1 MEVTKLFKLKLT
13 QPQIE
18 KVEYI
23 LNGLRG
29 VYNLYIEKIEEV
41 YKVFGNFLSAYEFN
55 GIMNHELRLKYPW
68 IHELPAKARI
78 GCLLTVEKAYKM
90 FFKGKA
96 KRPRFKSKRRNPIK
110 SFCFVK
116 NGIREVSDGVIWI
129 PILHE
134 VKICEKDYFNP
145 YDEITSGRIVKKADG
160 YYMSLW
166 IKRKNPKVLK
176 NVARTN
182 PIGIDLG
189 IRTYATISD
198 GINHIKISNPNKREN
213 VKRVESKIKRLQK
226 VISNKIENNKKKG
239 ETAIEK
245 YHSKNIDKVRYR
257 INKLYLKLTRIREDF
272 IKKLVYF
279 LVARTKPEYICIE
292 DIGITDMLKKSYRRL
307 SKNIANCKWFY
318 FREHLT
324 FKCKQYDVE
333 LRIANK
339 EFKSSQIC
347 SHCGHEKEKLKL
359 TTRTYECKHCGLVI
373 DRDINAAINL
383 LKTTDYKI
391 A

>member
-29 VYNLYIEKIEEV
+29 VYNLYIEKVEET
-41 YKVFGNFLSAYEFN
+41 YKVFGKFLSAYEFDS
-55 GIMNHELRLKYPW
+55 ILNHELRLKYPW
-68 IHELPAKARI
+68 VHELPSKARKD
-78 GCLLTVEKAYKM
+78 CLLTAEKAYKK

-96 KRPRFKSKRRNPIK
+96 KKPYFKSKRRNPIK
-110 SFCFVK
+110 SFFFIK
-116 NGIREVSDGVIWI
+116 YGIREVSDRVIWI
-129 PILHE
+129 SILHE
-134 VKICEKDYFNP
+134 VRICEKDYFNP
-145 YDEITSGRIVKKADG
+145 YDEITSGRIIKKADG
-160 YYMSLW
+160 YYMSLC

-176 NVARTN
+176 NVERSN

-198 GINHIKISNPNKREN
+198 GINHFKIKNPNKREN
-213 VKRVESKIKRLQK
+213 VKRIESKIKRLQK

-239 ETAIEK
+239 GTATEV
-245 YHSKNIDKVRYR
+245 YHSKNIDKIWYR
-257 INKLYLKLTRIREDF
+257 IRKLYLKLNRIREDF
-272 IKKLVYF
+272 IKKIVYF

-292 DIGITDMLKKSYRRL
+292 DLKITDMLRKSYRRIAN
-307 SKNIANCKWFY
+307 NIAKCKWYY
-318 FREHLT
+318 FRDRLT

-339 EFKSSQIC
+339 EFASSQIC
-347 SHCGHEKEKLKL
+347 SHCGHEKQKLKL
-359 TTRTYECKHCGLVI
+359 TNRIYECKHCGMVM

-383 LKTTDYKI
+383 LKTTDYKL

>member
-1 MEVTKLFKLKLT
+1 MEITKLFKLKLT

-18 KVEYI
+18 KVEHT

-55 GIMNHELRLKYPW
+55 GIINHELRLKYPW
-68 IHELPAKARI
+68 IHELPSTSRI
-78 GCLLTVEKAYKM
+78 HCLLDVEKAYKM

-96 KRPRFKSKRRNPIK
+96 KKPHFKSKRRNPIR
-110 SFCFVK
+110 SFYFVK
-116 NGIREVSDGVIWI
+116 NGIREVSDRVIWI

-134 VKICEKDYFNP
+134 VRVCEKDYFNP
-145 YDEITSGRIVKKADG
+145 YDEIISGRIIKKADG
-160 YYMSLW
+160 YYMSLC

-198 GINHIKISNPNKREN
+198 GINHSKIKNPNKREN
-213 VKRVESKIKRLQK
+213 VKRIESKIKRLQK
-226 VISNKIENNKKKG
+226 VISNKVENNKKRG
-239 ETAIEK
+239 VANS
-245 YHSKNIDKVRYR
+245 YHSKNIDKVQGR
-257 INKLYLKLTRIREDF
+257 INKLYLKLTRIRNDF
-272 IKKLVYF
+272 IKKLVHF

-292 DIGITDMLKKSYRRL
+292 DLKITDMLKKEYRRL

-359 TTRTYECKHCGLVI
+359 TDHIYGCKHCGLVI

-383 LKTTDYKI
+383 LKTTDYKV